1 MELSCKLV
9 KCFPGEFQNR
19 TRSYLV
25 ACKRQKFLG
34 GFGLMMLD
42 IKMETLFY
50 HVPNNLSLHYPQNIS
65 GKGVTRLGGWE
76 WRGKVLSWE
85 AGRERAT

>member
-1 MELSCKLV
+1 
-9 KCFPGEFQNR
+9 
-19 TRSYLV
+19 
-25 ACKRQKFLG
+25 
-34 GFGLMMLD
+34 MMLD

-50 HVPNNLSLHYPQNIS
+50 HVPNNLSLHYLQNIS